1 MNDRKKIEWL
11 LGELPAL
18 KDKGILNGESA
29 DALHKYYQTIMPP
42 KVNFQQLVI
51 LFFGILSAALIGT
64 GIILIIA
71 CNWDDIPRQ
80 IRAGMAFIPLLI
92 AAGFGGY
99 TLRNSKGAAWQESA
113 AILIAL
119 ASAAAIALI
128 SQTYQLG
135 GTLKDFLFA
144 WMLLFF
150 LLIYIFNSA
159 GTFLI
164 YAFALTVWNFNRW
177 DMFGSRAPYSD
188 IYFFALFIALPLWW
202 LIVNFRKAPY
212 GLKSS
217 LLCWII
223 TIFVLLNSINAM
235 SGYNDFQ
242 IKSYWALI
250 VAVLFLAGALRRSG
264 GAGFWGN
271 PLLPAGA
278 IGITIYSAVA
288 SFTSFWDH
296 HPSYYSPENTMYKG
310 YYGWTIIGIL
320 AAAWLLL
327 LLKRWRNE
335 AELIPALLPA
345 LLVIPMIA
353 IPMAGAYVFNL
364 YLLLAGIFF
373 MRCGFKKFELF
384 KINAGMFLL
393 SLLLF
398 LRFIDSDLDILLRG
412 CLFIL
417 LGIMFLVVNIIAAKR
432 FRKAEKAQKEAGI

>member
-18 KDKGILNGESA
+18 KEKGILNDESA
-29 DALHKYYQTIMPP
+29 DALHKYYQSIMPP
-42 KVNFQQLVI
+42 KTNFHQLVI
-51 LFFGILSAALIGT
+51 MFFGILSATLIGA

-71 CNWDDIPRQ
+71 CNWDDIPRH
-80 IRAGMAFIPLLI
+80 IRAGMAFIPLII

-99 TLRNSKGAAWQESA
+99 TLWNGKSAAWRESA
-113 AILIAL
+113 AILTAL

-135 GTLKDFLFA
+135 GTLKDFLFV

-164 YAFALTVWNFNRW
+164 YAVALTVWSFNQW
-177 DMFGSRAPYSD
+177 DMFGYHTFYSD
-188 IYFFALFIALPLWW
+188 IYFFALFIMLPLWW
-202 LIVNFRKAPY
+202 LIVNFREKPY

-217 LLCWII
+217 FLCWII
-223 TIFVLLNSINAM
+223 TIFALLNSIPLM
-235 SGYNDFQ
+235 SAGNEFQ
-242 IKSYWALI
+242 DKIYWALI
-250 VAVLFLAGALRRSG
+250 IAVLFLAGALRRSG

-278 IGITIYSAVA
+278 VCITIYSSIA
-288 SFTSFWDH
+288 SFSSFWDH
-296 HPSYYSPENTMYKG
+296 NHAYSPPGNTMYKECCI
-310 YYGWTIIGIL
+310 WVIIAIA

-327 LLKRWRNE
+327 LLKRRRHE
-335 AELIPALLPA
+335 AELIPGLLPV
-345 LLVIPMIA
+345 LLIIPMIA
-353 IPMAGAYVFNL
+353 IPAAGAFVFNL
-364 YLLLAGIFF
+364 YLLLAGITF
-373 MRCGFKKFELF
+373 MCCGFKKCELF

-393 SLLLF
+393 SLLLI
-398 LRFIDSDLDILLRG
+398 LRFLDSDLDILLRG

-417 LGIMFLVVNIIAAKR
+417 LGIMFMTVNIIAAKK
-432 FRKAEKAQKEAGI
+432 FRKAGNARKENGI